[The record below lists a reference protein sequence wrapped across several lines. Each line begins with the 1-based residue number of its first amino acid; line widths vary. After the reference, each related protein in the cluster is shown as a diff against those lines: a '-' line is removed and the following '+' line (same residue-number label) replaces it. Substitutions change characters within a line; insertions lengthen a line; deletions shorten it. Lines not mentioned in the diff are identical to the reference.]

1 LALILI
7 SRWITSWGHGTFRP
21 PGYLTSDR
29 WLFDGRVHVVESIA
43 KQMRDGLTV
52 LCASSAV
59 GNSLLAMPYTVNA
72 NRRSSAPNRRG
83 GRQHHHVVLTPGLP
97 ASSRHLSCRVT
108 NTARNFTELPHDI
121 RRRLWQIYRQDD
133 SINKIFIA
141 RSGHLF
147 NPLQWR
153 V

>member
-1 LALILI
+1 LILI

-29 WLFDGRVHVVESIA
+29 WLFDDRVHVVESIA

-52 LCASSAV
+52 PLCELRCREQPPCDA
-59 GNSLLAMPYTVNA
+59 YTVNE
-72 NRRSSAPNRRG
+72 NRRSSAPNSRG

-133 SINKIFIA
+133 SINKIFRA